1 MRLPGTQDH
10 LLKHQGKLVFPSMLL
25 GMHVRKEI
33 DTLRKEP
40 GVEKLTN
47 SIGQVN
53 VGNAEIKFHFR
64 EMKFLLKHFMDWLQ
78 SVN

>member
-1 MRLPGTQDH
+1 MMRLPGIQDR
-10 LLKHQGKLVFPSMLL
+10 LLKHRGKPVFPSTLL
-25 GMHVRKEI
+25 GTPVRKEI

-53 VGNAEIKFHFR
+53 VGNADIKFHFR
-64 EMKFLLKHFMDWLQ
+64 EMKFLATSL
-78 SVN
+78 